1 MESSI
6 NLTQEEN
13 TVAVPIPMVQ
23 IRKKK
28 NMKRNKN
35 KKMRTML
42 YRTNV
47 TCGVTI
53 TRNKWFQT
61 NKILSVPVPV
71 PLLPEPQKLPPPIPE
86 GKIVPEINMATVS
99 QDIWGKK
106 RCLKS
111 GNEYFPSI
119 PKMLFAS
126 PKWIAVELRD
136 IKQELNQTKSLL
148 DNYPLNSWHKHT
160 QLMNTAGQVMPIV
173 RQEFQPEFCSQAW
186 CKMYECLS
194 TFSLIPEH
202 ITQPDVSARPP
213 HFLSIHLCEAPGA
226 FISATNHFLS
236 TNYPTIQ
243 WDWLATTLNPH
254 YEGNDIGTMINEDKL
269 ILSSLN
275 NWIFLKDTTGNL
287 MNRANLDSLI
297 EQVKQKCL
305 SLEHSVDLVTADGSI
320 DCQTNPMEQESAV
333 VELQFTEIIAAL
345 SILGFGGSFVLKIF
359 TFLECQTISHL
370 YILCSL
376 FEEVHLFKPATS
388 KEGNSE
394 VYVIC
399 LKYRGRRVFRNQLD
413 FLIERVGSK
422 TSILSRRAII
432 SNSLPFYGTFMSKI
446 LEAASFFTQHQ
457 IAVIK
462 RNIKTWEDK
471 SGLSLTYYQHDIMQ
485 RHVSWEWIDRY
496 DVRSLH
502 PKKSLF
508 KLRYFPRH
516 ITHVDPRFEIGCH
529 HDKLLLHQ
537 STDLLVK
544 MEQIKRQIEHYQTFE
559 SMSWDVSEISGSFS
573 QLSPLVGRPY
583 KNILSSR
590 FCFGKILQMRSDLRA
605 AIEPVWSLKHCKIWV
620 AGRKQCDTTDTCI
633 TCNPESI
640 RYHFSR
646 VLTDLPQEDWEFSF
660 LCCAESVS
668 DILNYSDAQRTR
680 KALRKMLLK
689 ISKLE
694 INQSLFLCTFPLLS
708 RIQLGFMYALNA
720 IFNMVVL
727 GSGGNMYGKEYPQGI
742 LLHRYKGIN
751 SIKDRNMILELV
763 RIVNEM
769 DKSDA
774 NRRGEAILEVVPA
787 KNLIE
792 LANFNDILTYNL
804 VNTANELSQ
813 IITETKDVMM
823 QPKSDEPNS
832 LTSTSILQP

>member
-6 NLTQEEN
+6 NLTQEN
-13 TVAVPIPMVQ
+13 AVVAVAVPMPMVQ

-28 NMKRNKN
+28 KKNKKRNKN

-47 TCGVTI
+47 ACGVTI
-53 TRNKWFQT
+53 TRNNFSSHKWFQT
-61 NKILSVPVPV
+61 NKILRVPIPV
-71 PLLPEPQKLPPPIPE
+71 PLPEPRKLPPPIPE
-86 GKIVPEINMATVS
+86 GKIVREINMATVG
-99 QDIWGKK
+99 QEIWGKK

-111 GNEYFPSI
+111 PDQYFAI
-119 PKMLFAS
+119 PKFFFAW

-136 IKQELNQTKSLL
+136 IKHELNQTKSLL

-160 QLMNTAGQVMPIV
+160 KRMNTAGQVMPIV

-194 TFSLIPEH
+194 TFSLVPER
-202 ITQPDVSARPP
+202 ITTAASQPDVSARPR
-213 HFLSIHLCEAPGA
+213 FLSIHLCEAPGA

-275 NWIFLKDTTGNL
+275 NWIFLKDTTGNI

-345 SILGFGGSFVLKIF
+345 SILGVGGSFVLKIF

-394 VYVIC
+394 VYVVC

-413 FLIERVGSK
+413 FLVEHVGWK

-432 SNSLPFYGTFMSKI
+432 SDTLLFFGTFMSKI
-446 LEAASFFTQHQ
+446 LEAASFFTQYQ

-485 RHVSWEWIDRY
+485 CHVSWEWIDRY

-502 PKKSLF
+502 PQKSLF

-516 ITHVDPRFEIGCH
+516 ITHVDPRFEIGCY

-544 MEQIKRQIEHYQTFE
+544 MEQIKRQIEHYQKFE

-605 AIEPVWSLKHCKIWV
+605 AIEPVWSLKHCKTWV

-633 TCNPESI
+633 TCNLESI

-646 VLTDLPQEDWEFSF
+646 VLTDLPEDSTEEDWEFSF
-660 LCCAESVS
+660 LCCAESNLKLTNPCS
-668 DILNYSDAQRTR
+668 SAHFHSCQEFNSGLC
-680 KALRKMLLK
+680 ML
-689 ISKLE
+689 
-694 INQSLFLCTFPLLS
+694 
-708 RIQLGFMYALNA
+708 
-720 IFNMVVL
+720 
-727 GSGGNMYGKEYPQGI
+727 
-742 LLHRYKGIN
+742 
-751 SIKDRNMILELV
+751 
-763 RIVNEM
+763 
-769 DKSDA
+769 
-774 NRRGEAILEVVPA
+774 
-787 KNLIE
+787 
-792 LANFNDILTYNL
+792 
-804 VNTANELSQ
+804 
-813 IITETKDVMM
+813 
-823 QPKSDEPNS
+823 
-832 LTSTSILQP
+832 

>member
-1 MESSI
+1 
-6 NLTQEEN
+6 
-13 TVAVPIPMVQ
+13 
-23 IRKKK
+23 
-28 NMKRNKN
+28 
-35 KKMRTML
+35 
-42 YRTNV
+42 
-47 TCGVTI
+47 
-53 TRNKWFQT
+53 
-61 NKILSVPVPV
+61 
-71 PLLPEPQKLPPPIPE
+71 
-86 GKIVPEINMATVS
+86 MATVG
-99 QDIWGKK
+99 QDIFGKK
-106 RCLKS
+106 RCLKTA
-111 GNEYFPSI
+111 NEYFPSI
-119 PKMLFAS
+119 PKRFFAS

-136 IKQELNQTKSLL
+136 IKHELNQTKSLL

-160 QLMNTAGQVMPIV
+160 SQMNTAGQVMPIV

-213 HFLSIHLCEAPGA
+213 RFLSIHLCEAPGA
-226 FISATNHFLS
+226 FIYATNHFLS
-236 TNYPTIQ
+236 NNCPTIQ

-333 VELQFTEIIAAL
+333 EELQFTEIIAAL

-394 VYVIC
+394 VYVVC

-413 FLIERVGSK
+413 FLIEYVGCK

-432 SNSLPFYGTFMSKI
+432 SKALPFFGTFMSKI
-446 LEAASFFTQHQ
+446 LEAASFFTQSQ
-457 IAVIK
+457 

-471 SGLSLTYYQHDIMQ
+471 SGLSLTYYQHDIMK

-559 SMSWDVSEISGSFS
+559 SMSWDVSEISGSFT

-763 RIVNEM
+763 RIVN
-769 DKSDA
+769 
-774 NRRGEAILEVVPA
+774 
-787 KNLIE
+787 
-792 LANFNDILTYNL
+792 
-804 VNTANELSQ
+804 
-813 IITETKDVMM
+813 
-823 QPKSDEPNS
+823 
-832 LTSTSILQP
+832 